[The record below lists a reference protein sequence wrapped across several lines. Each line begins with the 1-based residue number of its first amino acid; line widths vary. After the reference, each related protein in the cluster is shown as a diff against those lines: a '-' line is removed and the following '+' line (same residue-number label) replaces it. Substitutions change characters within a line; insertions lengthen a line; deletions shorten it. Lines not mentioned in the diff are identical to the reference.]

1 MKILDKALVAVIKSV
16 IWFFRVIPYPC
27 AISIGRGLA
36 AIVYV
41 FAPQE
46 RRTAKI
52 QMKAALGDGFKP
64 EMIKKV
70 FFNHADVFV
79 DAIRYAYMDDEE
91 IKKRIIITGI
101 ENLKAA
107 KASGR
112 GLMMICSHAGNWEIM
127 GNVAR
132 ILQMEFCVMA
142 DLRDN
147 SDIERLINNLRRKTG
162 VTILPPTGK
171 LLMLVREL
179 KRGRAIAFIIDKR
192 GEKGTDLYCNFFG
205 MPALTNPA
213 PAFIA
218 IKGDALI
225 VPYYSIREGHSHKI
239 AICPAVDTRT
249 FSGDAIQSIS
259 DYMHGWTEE
268 VIRKKPERWTW
279 TYSRWIRRSEMKEVI
294 KNGLDFKEFVI
305 SKAVKETKS
314 QGHEEN

>member
-1 MKILDKALVAVIKSV
+1 VKILDKALAAVIKAV
-16 IWFFRVIPYPC
+16 IWLFRFIPYDC
-27 AISIGRGLA
+27 AIGIGRGLA
-36 AIVYV
+36 AIAYV

-46 RRTAKI
+46 RRTAEI
-52 QMKAALGDGFKP
+52 QMKAALGDRYKP
-64 EMIKKV
+64 TMAIKV
-70 FFNHADVFV
+70 FLNHADVFV
-79 DAIRYAYMDDEE
+79 DAIRYAYMDDKDV
-91 IKKRIIITGI
+91 KKRITITGI

-107 KASGR
+107 QASGR
-112 GLMMICSHAGNWEIM
+112 GLMMICTHAGNWEVL

-132 ILQMEFCVMA
+132 MLQMEVCVMA

-147 SDIERLINNLRRKTG
+147 SDIERLINDIRRKTG

-225 VPYYSIREGHSHKI
+225 VPYYSTREGYSYKVT
-239 AICPAVDTRT
+239 ICPAVDTRT

-259 DYMHGWTEE
+259 DYMHAWTEE
-268 VIRKKPERWTW
+268 VIRKNPERWTW

-294 KNGLDFKEFVI
+294 KNGLDFKEYVR
-305 SKAVKETKS
+305 SKTDKEAN
-314 QGHEEN
+314 GR